1 MINSRKNEIF
11 NANPIVSSNDLRKTL
26 VNVDTRFRTVLTEP
40 STNCTFRFEHPYKN
54 VIRARVASVEIPNVW
69 YEFSYANCHNT
80 YFTICATDSSGVL
93 RSTQITIPD
102 GNYTAVDLCVTIQ
115 NLLNAQVQVPYG
127 IFISVV
133 PNPINLKTTFIHNGV
148 GPVGAVAPT
157 KSASPFVLNFKVPE
171 LCYQPFNWGL
181 GYNLGFMNTYYN
193 VTHVYDTSGAFTR
206 YSQTSESLIMVVCD
220 PYILLCVDD
229 LHGVDTKT
237 GTGYTQC
244 LAKIIVR
251 EDKNNIVYD
260 DGSTL
265 LSNDVVFP
273 SPVDF
278 TTIKIKLVDGYG
290 RPLDM
295 NYLNFSFS
303 LELTEV
309 MNTKMYEFYR
319 NYIWLGTVP
328 SLPANATGS
337 GQGLLGGRGP

>member
-1 MINSRKNEIF
+1 M
-11 NANPIVSSNDLRKTL
+11 
-26 VNVDTRFRTVLTEP
+26 
-40 STNCTFRFEHPYKN
+40 
-54 VIRARVASVEIPNVW
+54 
-69 YEFSYANCHNT
+69 
-80 YFTICATDSSGVL
+80 
-93 RSTQITIPD
+93 
-102 GNYTAVDLCVTIQ
+102 
-115 NLLNAQVQVPYG
+115 
-127 IFISVV
+127 
-133 PNPINLKTTFIHNGV
+133 
-148 GPVGAVAPT
+148 
-157 KSASPFVLNFKVPE
+157 
-171 LCYQPFNWGL
+171 
-181 GYNLGFMNTYYN
+181 
-193 VTHVYDTSGAFTR
+193 THVYDTSGAFTR